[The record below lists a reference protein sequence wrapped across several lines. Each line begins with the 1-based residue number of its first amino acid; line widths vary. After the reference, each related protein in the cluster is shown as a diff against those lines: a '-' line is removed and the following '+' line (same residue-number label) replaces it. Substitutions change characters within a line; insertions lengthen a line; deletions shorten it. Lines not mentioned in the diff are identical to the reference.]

1 MLSGSF
7 VPQDQDVR
15 RRIQEALE
23 ENFFVEAG
31 AGTGKT
37 SSLVDRIVALVA
49 SGLASLDQV
58 AAITFTESA
67 ASELRDRIRES
78 LERAAADPE
87 RPIEEQ
93 ARCTQGVADL
103 DRAAIQTLHS
113 FAGSLLR
120 ERPLEAG
127 LPPAFEALDQ
137 ISADMG
143 FREAWGTWLDNALD
157 DSGLRPSLRIA
168 LSLGL
173 TLGHLQQ
180 VAASFHGNYDLLED
194 ASFPE
199 PPPSRPHAAAALIA
213 ESHELERLCA
223 FAKNDA
229 DPLEAHVRSVS
240 GVAQR
245 LRGMDLESVA
255 AWRVLSES
263 LPLRHPRG
271 RVGDWETDPDSQQN
285 ACTRLKALLLELDG
299 QAREDLDTVR
309 AGCLMPL
316 LRAVREFVLEYAKE
330 RKREG
335 KAEFQDLLVWA
346 RDLLR
351 DDLEVRDHFRERYSH
366 VLVDEA
372 QDTDPIQAEIATFL
386 AEDVPPGTPSQ
397 NRSNRW
403 TDIPLAPGKLFVV
416 GDPKQS
422 IYRFR
427 RADVEVMA
435 RFQALITEEP
445 LRLVQNFRSQR
456 PVVAWVNHLFQG
468 SMKGGNGQADYV
480 PIIHRWE
487 PRTDH
492 PKPPSVWALGGPLEA
507 RNVGP
512 VRRQEAAGMASLLQS
527 IKAEEWPVMDRE
539 ATEQDGVEH
548 FRPAQ
553 FKDIC
558 ILMPQRSALRLLELA
573 LEDAGVPYRLEGASL
588 VFGTQEV
595 RDLLNCLRA
604 LDDPAD
610 QVALVAA
617 LRSPALACSD
627 ADLLEFVDAGGRL
640 ELLAGGNPTDGP
652 VAEAMDVLRRY
663 HEQRMWTPAASL
675 IEEFVRERR
684 LLEAAL
690 GAPRPRERWRRYA
703 FLVGQA
709 RVFTEAGRSSLRAF
723 LEWAATQEEEGAR
736 VTEVPVPETDEDAV
750 RIMTV
755 HGAKGLEFP
764 IVILTALNFEP
775 RTRVDNVLFDREQGN
790 AEVRLGPADARFQ
803 TPGYE
808 VLAQREG
815 ELSLAED
822 VRLMYVAATRSRDH
836 LVLSLYRTAK
846 DQKSRAALIAAL
858 MEDADDLWRPASIT
872 QAAAPAVSLETE
884 PPEPDDT
891 PEARQQWIEDR
902 AQLLRER
909 ARPSSVAATA
919 LAQVV
924 KDEADSPEE
933 PWRRGRAGTNVGR
946 AVHAVLQSVD
956 LASGQG
962 LEDTARAQAAAE
974 GVPQREA
981 EIVSLVRVALESE
994 TVKRAVASGRWWR
1007 EVPVGAP
1014 VGETVL
1020 EGFIDLLFEE
1030 EGDLVVVDYKTDSL
1044 ETEEEIAERS
1054 GHYRIQAGAYA
1065 LALQEATGCSVK
1077 EVVLLFL
1084 QPRQEVVMRDVPAL
1098 MDEARAALAAV

>member
-49 SGLASLDQV
+49 SGRASLDQV

-180 VAASFHGNYDLLED
+180 VAASFHANYDLLED

-403 TDIPLAPGKLFVV
+403 TDIP
-416 GDPKQS
+416 
-422 IYRFR
+422 
-427 RADVEVMA
+427 
-435 RFQALITEEP
+435 
-445 LRLVQNFRSQR
+445 
-456 PVVAWVNHLFQG
+456 W
-468 SMKGGNGQADYV
+468 
-480 PIIHRWE
+480 
-487 PRTDH
+487 
-492 PKPPSVWALGGPLEA
+492 PPASC
-507 RNVGP
+507 
-512 VRRQEAAGMASLLQS
+512 SLLGIPNS
-527 IKAEEWPVMDRE
+527 PS
-539 ATEQDGVEH
+539 T
-548 FRPAQ
+548 
-553 FKDIC
+553 
-558 ILMPQRSALRLLELA
+558 
-573 LEDAGVPYRLEGASL
+573 AS
-588 VFGTQEV
+588 
-595 RDLLNCLRA
+595 
-604 LDDPAD
+604 
-610 QVALVAA
+610 
-617 LRSPALACSD
+617 
-627 ADLLEFVDAGGRL
+627 
-640 ELLAGGNPTDGP
+640 
-652 VAEAMDVLRRY
+652 
-663 HEQRMWTPAASL
+663 
-675 IEEFVRERR
+675 
-684 LLEAAL
+684 
-690 GAPRPRERWRRYA
+690 GAPTW
-703 FLVGQA
+703 
-709 RVFTEAGRSSLRAF
+709 
-723 LEWAATQEEEGAR
+723 
-736 VTEVPVPETDEDAV
+736 
-750 RIMTV
+750 
-755 HGAKGLEFP
+755 K
-764 IVILTALNFEP
+764 
-775 RTRVDNVLFDREQGN
+775 
-790 AEVRLGPADARFQ
+790 
-803 TPGYE
+803 
-808 VLAQREG
+808 
-815 ELSLAED
+815 
-822 VRLMYVAATRSRDH
+822 
-836 LVLSLYRTAK
+836 
-846 DQKSRAALIAAL
+846 
-858 MEDADDLWRPASIT
+858 
-872 QAAAPAVSLETE
+872 
-884 PPEPDDT
+884 
-891 PEARQQWIEDR
+891 
-902 AQLLRER
+902 
-909 ARPSSVAATA
+909 
-919 LAQVV
+919 
-924 KDEADSPEE
+924 
-933 PWRRGRAGTNVGR
+933 
-946 AVHAVLQSVD
+946 
-956 LASGQG
+956 
-962 LEDTARAQAAAE
+962 
-974 GVPQREA
+974 
-981 EIVSLVRVALESE
+981 
-994 TVKRAVASGRWWR
+994 
-1007 EVPVGAP
+1007 
-1014 VGETVL
+1014 
-1020 EGFIDLLFEE
+1020 
-1030 EGDLVVVDYKTDSL
+1030 
-1044 ETEEEIAERS
+1044 
-1054 GHYRIQAGAYA
+1054 
-1065 LALQEATGCSVK
+1065 
-1077 EVVLLFL
+1077 
-1084 QPRQEVVMRDVPAL
+1084 
-1098 MDEARAALAAV
+1098 